1 MQSQIDQIEEMIRQ
15 AVHEVFGNMVS
26 MSLADEKPAE
36 LPEDPSGQV
45 AGSVGF
51 IGEATGVIYLYVGAR
66 FAGTITGR
74 LLSIPETEIEGEE
87 MINDAIGELSN
98 MVGGYVKSRLSDGGY
113 PCTLTIPSIV
123 RGKQLTIEGVTDVAR
138 RMIGFSHE
146 GNHLQA
152 ELLIKE
158 DEKDL

>member
-15 AVHEVFGNMVS
+15 AVHEVFGNMLS
-26 MSLADEKPAE
+26 MSLVDETPTE
-36 LPEDPSGQV
+36 VTEDASGQV

-51 IGEATGVIYLYVGAR
+51 IGEATGIIYLYVGAR
-66 FAGTITGR
+66 FADTITGR
-74 LLSIPETEIEGEE
+74 MLSISEAEIDGEE
-87 MINDAIGELSN
+87 MVNDAIGELSN

-123 RGKQLTIEGVTDVAR
+123 RGKQLTIEGVTEVTR
-138 RMIGFSHE
+138 RMIGFNHD
-146 GNHLQA
+146 GHHLQA

-158 DEKDL
+158 DE